1 MAENHTVKP
10 IARKKKSS
18 TSSDSFANT
27 VATSFSDFSSM
38 QNQATATQ
46 PGQDAIENK
55 STQTMSNTSKIDSN
69 PSLELAES
77 IQSDATVSTA
87 SAGQSGGWHNS
98 LRKTPTLN
106 RNSSSSKSVLTGAR
120 SIKHAS
126 TSSLNRKGGGSS
138 QLFYSATTGN
148 FNGSHKRQHSSSSL
162 HRGGFSYTGASNS
175 ENTGAVSPVIDTF
188 APLLYRTGSRV
199 WESIQE
205 TKGTGHVK
213 RTSSTTKMYILGTDE
228 ESLSSFSDE
237 EGDTVASFHNR
248 SRCGSKDE
256 SRENKPEDDFNPL
269 NYKEDIIDDNL
280 PLNFGSDSVSV
291 LNSSLDVDDENYG
304 ADDYCDTTN
313 SPGVG
318 IGSCVSSNP
327 NIGQGFAPTSNRL
340 ISAIDWL
347 LGVDSDES
355 LFSSSAEQRQLLQQ
369 QEQEELERRRRV
381 ALAAIPSARGNII
394 LPRTRR
400 KRDEEQSLNVDVSL
414 LLGALSL
421 VTGGDP

>member
-18 TSSDSFANT
+18 TSSGSFANT
-27 VATSFSDFSSM
+27 VATSSSDVSPM

-46 PGQDAIENK
+46 PVQDVIRNK
-55 STQTMSNTSKIDSN
+55 SALTIPNTSKNVSN

-87 SAGQSGGWHNS
+87 SAVQSAGWHNS
-98 LRKTPTLN
+98 LRRTPTLN
-106 RNSSSSKSVLTGAR
+106 RTSASSKSTLTRAR
-120 SIKHAS
+120 PIKHAS
-126 TSSLNRKGGGSS
+126 TSSLSRKGGGS
-138 QLFYSATTGN
+138 QFFYSATTGN

-162 HRGGFSYTGASNS
+162 HHGGFYCTGADNS

-199 WESIQE
+199 WENIQE

-280 PLNFGSDSVSV
+280 PLNLRSDSVSV
-291 LNSSLDVDDENYG
+291 LNFSFDVNDENYA

-318 IGSCVSSNP
+318 IDPRMSSIS
-327 NIGQGFAPTSNRL
+327 NIGQGFSPTPNRL

-355 LFSSSAEQRQLLQQ
+355 LFSSSTEQRQLLQQ

-400 KRDEEQSLNVDVSL
+400 KRDEEQGLNVDVSL

-421 VTGGDP
+421 VTEGVS